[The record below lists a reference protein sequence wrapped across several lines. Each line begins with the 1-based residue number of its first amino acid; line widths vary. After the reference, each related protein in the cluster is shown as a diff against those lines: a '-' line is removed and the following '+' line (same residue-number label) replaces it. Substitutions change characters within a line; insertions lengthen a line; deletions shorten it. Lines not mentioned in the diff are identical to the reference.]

1 MIPFQYSCHSC
12 LNKNVQDSNEQELKV
27 LADEE
32 DVARN
37 VYDEKLQHHKN
48 LENDVSNLSS
58 RVMALQEEVQYM
70 EKSINEEHNKLEK
83 IESERIVSI
92 KKLNSDMDEKLAS
105 EKSHLHSLHKEVQNL
120 MKTLNMDHMSKI
132 EEVTQLKLR
141 QKASLDDVNE
151 RVTNLLA
158 TKQKVIED
166 TYEKLQNMRYE
177 EQILQLKIDEERA
190 KKVLR

>member
-120 MKTLNMDHMSKI
+120 MKTLNMDHMRKI

-158 TKQKVIED
+158 TKQKVIKD